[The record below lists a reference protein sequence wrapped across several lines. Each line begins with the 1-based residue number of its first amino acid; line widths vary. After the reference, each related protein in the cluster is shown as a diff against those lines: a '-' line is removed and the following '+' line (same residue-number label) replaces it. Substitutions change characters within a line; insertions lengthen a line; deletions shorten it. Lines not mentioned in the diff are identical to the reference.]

1 MSTHIATADRSV
13 SEKVSELGPTWLAG
27 AIAAGPATMASLLV
41 AGASF
46 GYALLWVVI
55 ISALLGALGLYLSTK
70 LALATEE
77 GLVATVERRLGS
89 KWAWLLV
96 ADVVLASGLA
106 QLIIMK
112 TLADVSGLMT
122 GIDVRIWGIFWAL
135 VLMVGLAGGGYRIAE
150 LGAKVIVSAIVIAFI
165 SSLFVV
171 PTDLVAASGGLVP
184 AIPAGIEGALIAAA
198 IPAGIEGA
206 LIAAAIL
213 GGAVHITV
221 ITMQT
226 YTVRARGWTTS
237 DADLA
242 RFDISVSMIVAF
254 GLFSIATF
262 VVAAGALHGTVEN
275 PEALTAITAAQ
286 SLEPVAGG
294 FAQWLFLF
302 GLLGAAVSTLGGNT
316 LVPPYVVADK
326 LGWETDVSDSR
337 YRSLLAATAL
347 LSAAGAFIEGAFLP
361 LLALVLAF
369 GLVGTPFVIA
379 IVLVLLNDPET
390 APEPPSLALNVG
402 GVTLFS
408 VATVLA
414 GQFVNEQIAGGLTPI
429 SGSIAVFA
437 IILTIAT
444 VVLVSS
450 HLRTQLTG
458 EKKATI
464 SE

>member
-1 MSTHIATADRSV
+1 MSTQIATADRSV

-184 AIPAGIEGALIAAA
+184 A

>member
-198 IPAGIEGA
+198 I
-206 LIAAAIL
+206 L

-275 PEALTAITAAQ
+275 PEALTAIAAAQ

>member
-165 SSLFVV
+165 ASLFVV

-184 AIPAGIEGALIAAA
+184 A

-379 IVLVLLNDPET
+379 IVLVLLNDSET

>member
-1 MSTHIATADRSV
+1 MSQQTVSVGRSV
-13 SEKVSELGPTWLAG
+13 TEKFSALGPTWLAG

-55 ISALLGALGLYLSTK
+55 VSALLGALGLYLSTK

-122 GIDVRIWGIFWAL
+122 GIDARLWGIVWAL
-135 VLMVGLAGGGYRIAE
+135 VLVVGLAGGGYRIAE

-165 SSLFVV
+165 ASLFVV
-171 PTDLVAASGGLVP
+171 PTDLVAASSGLAP
-184 AIPAGIEGALIAAA
+184 TIPAGVSGALV
-198 IPAGIEGA
+198 
-206 LIAAAIL
+206 AAAIL

-242 RFDISVSMIVAF
+242 RFDISVSMIAAF

-262 VVAAGALHGTVEN
+262 VVAAGALHGNVDAEG
-275 PEALTAITAAQ
+275 LTAIAAAQALEPIAGEFAQ
-286 SLEPVAGG
+286 SL
-294 FAQWLFLF
+294 FLL

-326 LGWETDVSDSR
+326 LGWETDVGDSR
-337 YRSLLAATAL
+337 YRSLLAVTAL
-347 LSAAGAFIEGAFLP
+347 LSAGGAFIEGAFLP

-379 IVLVLLNDPET
+379 IVLVLLNDSET
-390 APEPPSLALNVG
+390 APEPPSLALNAG
-402 GVTLFS
+402 GIGLFS
-408 VATVLA
+408 VAAVLA
-414 GQFVNEQIAGGLTPI
+414 GQFVNEQLGGGLTPL

-437 IILTIAT
+437 LVLTIAT
-444 VVLVSS
+444 AVLIGS
-450 HLRTQLTG
+450 HLKTQLGGERAATG
-458 EKKATI
+458 FE
-464 SE
+464 